1 MKLHQLTMSIIWLLL
16 ITIVTFIGHSNGIAV
31 MSIDMGSESM
41 KVAIVSPG
49 VPMEIALNKESKRK
63 TPVVIAFRNGERSFG
78 EDAQIVGIR
87 SPQSSF
93 SYILDLL
100 GKSIDNPMVQLYKK
114 RFPYY
119 NIVSDEER
127 KTIAFRLDENTTYTP
142 EELLAQFLHKG
153 KEFAEN
159 SAGQKISEAVITVP
173 GFFNQIER
181 RALVQ
186 AADLAGIKVLQ
197 LINDYTAVALNY
209 GIFRSKEINDSA
221 HYVMFYDMG
230 ASSTTATI
238 VSYQNV
244 KTKEKGFVET
254 NPHVTILGVGY
265 DRTLGGLEV
274 QLRLQHHLA
283 KEFDA
288 LRKTPNSVFTNPR
301 AMVKL
306 FKEAGRVK
314 NVLSANTDHFAQ
326 IEGLVDEH
334 DFRSRVTR
342 EKLEQLS
349 ADLFERVANPVKIAL
364 KTSGLSMDVISQV
377 VLVGAGTRMPKVQ
390 EHLSQYLT
398 VELSKNINTDEAA
411 ALGAVYK
418 AADLSKGFKVKK
430 FVTKDAV
437 LFPIQITF
445 DRIIDNRVK
454 QVRKSLF
461 SRMNPYPQKKIIT
474 FNKYSENFKFHIN
487 YADLDY
493 LPPNEVAAIGN
504 FNLSTITLS
513 GVTDA
518 LDKHTK
524 DGAES
529 KGIKAHF
536 AMDDSGIL
544 NLVNVELVSEK
555 SSTAP
560 DEENRTFSIL
570 GSTISKL
577 FAGSEDK
584 DKETKTEE
592 PVEED
597 IKPVHEEPEYPELQ
611 KDADDKTKKKNE
623 SVVTEDKPVNKT
635 EKVEKEKKEKAT
647 ATIVTIKEP
656 IKADE
661 VKLGPQIL
669 SGDKLLQ
676 SREKLH
682 HLDVYD
688 FEKTKRETALN
699 NLETFII
706 DAQQKL
712 ESEEYGAAA
721 TPQEA
726 ENIRKA
732 CSEVSEWL
740 YEDGFGATAEVYEE
754 KLSNLQKLTN
764 DVYERVYEH
773 RERPEVLKGMV
784 SMLNASRTFLNNMR
798 NLSSKFNSNN
808 SSEIFTQVEI
818 ETLEKVINETQKY
831 YDTVVKSFAETALH
845 EPVKYKVQDI
855 ANKMALLDRE
865 VKYLINKAKIWWPKQ
880 EQFSANNNTEST
892 NENATNT
899 KEGSESKTIPKTPND
914 SQTGNLPGEDT
925 SDNAEVQNE
934 KPSDSEDTSKSLEN
948 NEPQTSRESTQ
959 EKMHQEL

>member
-1 MKLHQLTMSIIWLLL
+1 MKPSGINMSIIWLLL
-16 ITIVTFIGHSNGIAV
+16 ITIVTFIDHSNGIAV
-31 MSIDMGSESM
+31 MSIDIGSESM

-63 TPVVIAFRNGERSFG
+63 TPVTIAFRNGERSFG

-87 SPQSSF
+87 SPQNSF

-100 GKSIDNPMVQLYKK
+100 GKYIDNPIVELYKK

-119 NIVSDEER
+119 DIISDEER
-127 KTIAFRLDENTTYTP
+127 KTITFRLDENTTYTP
-142 EELLAQFLHKG
+142 EELLAQILHKG

-181 RALVQ
+181 TALMQ

-209 GIFRSKEINDSA
+209 GIFRSKEINDTA

-244 KTKEKGFVET
+244 KTKEKGFIET

-274 QLRLQHHLA
+274 QIRLQHYLA

-288 LRKTPNSVFTNPR
+288 LNKTKNSVFSNVR
-301 AMVKL
+301 AMAKL

-326 IEGLVDEH
+326 IEGLIDEV
-334 DFRSRVTR
+334 DFRLQVTR
-342 EKLEQLS
+342 EKLEHLCT
-349 ADLFERVANPVKIAL
+349 DLFERVANPIKIAL
-364 KTSGLSMDVISQV
+364 KTSGLTMDAISQV
-377 VLVGAGTRMPKVQ
+377 VLVGAATRMPKIQ

-398 VELSKNINTDEAA
+398 IELSKNINTDEAA
-411 ALGAVYK
+411 VLGAVYK

-437 LFPIQITF
+437 LFPIHIVF
-445 DRIIDNRVK
+445 DRTVNNRIK
-454 QVRKSLF
+454 QVKKSLF
-461 SRMNPYPQKKIIT
+461 NKMNPYPQKKIIT
-474 FNKYSENFKFHIN
+474 FNKYTENFQFHIN
-487 YADLDY
+487 YAELDY
-493 LPPNEVAAIGN
+493 LPFNEIAAIGN

-513 GVTDA
+513 GITEA
-518 LDKHTK
+518 LDKHLK

-536 AMDDSGIL
+536 AMDESGIL

-555 SSTAP
+555 SSLAP
-560 DEENRTFSIL
+560 DEEESTFSIL

-577 FAGSEDK
+577 FAGLEDK
-584 DKETKTEE
+584 EGKSEE
-592 PVEED
+592 PSKED
-597 IKPVHEEPEYPELQ
+597 IKPVHEESEYSELQ
-611 KDADDKTKKKNE
+611 KETEDKMKKKND
-623 SVVTEDKPVNKT
+623 SIVTEDNKIVNKT
-635 EKVEKEKKEKAT
+635 EKIEKEKEKK
-647 ATIVTIKEP
+647 ATIVTIKDP

-661 VKLGPQIL
+661 IKLGSKIL
-669 SGDKLLQ
+669 SGDKLVESQ
-676 SREKLH
+676 AKLH
-682 HLDVYD
+682 RLDVYD

-712 ESEEYGAAA
+712 ESEEYA
-721 TPQEA
+721 TVATSQEA
-726 ENIRKA
+726 ESILKA
-732 CSEVSEWL
+732 CSEISEWL
-740 YEDGFGATAEVYEE
+740 YEDGFSVTAEIYEE
-754 KLSNLQKLTN
+754 KLSYLQKLTN

-773 RERPEVLKGMV
+773 RERPEALKGMT
-784 SMLNASRTFLNNMR
+784 SMLNASTTFLNNMR
-798 NLSSKFNSNN
+798 NLSLSN
-808 SSEIFTQVEI
+808 EIFTQIEI
-818 ETLEKVINETQKY
+818 ETLEKVINETQEY
-831 YDTVVKSFAETALH
+831 YDTIVKSFTETALY
-845 EPVKYKVQDI
+845 EPVKYKVRDI
-855 ANKMALLDRE
+855 VNKMALLDRE
-865 VKYLINKAKIWWPKQ
+865 VNYLINKAKIWRPKQ
-880 EQFSANNNTEST
+880 ESTTNHTENINETTTNSKEGPESDSKPESQT
-892 NENATNT
+892 ENLQNEN
-899 KEGSESKTIPKTPND
+899 PK
-914 SQTGNLPGEDT
+914 
-925 SDNAEVQNE
+925 NAEVQNE
-934 KPSDSEDTSKSLEN
+934 KSLDSEKSTESN
-948 NEPQTSRESTQ
+948 NEPKIVHKSTQ
-959 EKMHQEL
+959 EEIHQEL

>member
-1 MKLHQLTMSIIWLLL
+1 MKPDKLNMSIIWLLL
-16 ITIVTFIGHSNGIAV
+16 ITIASFIDYSNGVAV

-63 TPVVIAFRNGERSFG
+63 TPVTIAFRNGERSFG
-78 EDAQIVGIR
+78 EDAQVVGIR
-87 SPQSSF
+87 SPQNSF

-100 GKSIDNPMVQLYKK
+100 GKSIDNPMVELYKK

-119 NIVSDEER
+119 HIISDDER

-142 EELLAQFLHKG
+142 EELLAQILHKG

-209 GIFRSKEINDSA
+209 GIFRSKEINDTA

-265 DRTLGGLEV
+265 DRILGGLEV
-274 QLRLQHHLA
+274 QIRLQHHLA

-288 LRKTPNSVFTNPR
+288 LNKTTSSVFSNSR
-301 AMVKL
+301 AMAKL

-326 IEGLVDEH
+326 IEGLIEEH
-334 DFRSRVTR
+334 DFRLQVTR
-342 EKLEQLS
+342 DKLEELC
-349 ADLFERVANPVKIAL
+349 ADLFERVANPIKIAL
-364 KTSGLSMDVISQV
+364 KTSGLTMDVMSQV
-377 VLVGAGTRMPKVQ
+377 VLVGAATRMPKIQ

-437 LFPIQITF
+437 LFPIHIVF
-445 DRIIDNRVK
+445 DRTVDNRVK
-454 QVRKSLF
+454 QVKKSLF
-461 SRMNPYPQKKIIT
+461 SKMNPYPQKKIIT
-474 FNKYSENFKFHIN
+474 FNKYTENFQFHIN
-487 YADLDY
+487 YAELDY
-493 LPPNEVAAIGN
+493 LSPNEIAVIGN

-513 GVTDA
+513 GINEA
-518 LDKHTK
+518 LDKHAK

-536 AMDDSGIL
+536 AMDESGIL

-555 SSTAP
+555 SSSTP
-560 DEENRTFSIL
+560 DEEEGTFSIL

-584 DKETKTEE
+584 DGKTEE
-592 PVEED
+592 SLKED
-597 IKPVHEEPEYPELQ
+597 TKPVHEEPEYSDLKKEPE
-611 KDADDKTKKKNE
+611 DKTKKKNE
-623 SVVTEDKPVNKT
+623 STVAEDKTVNKT
-635 EKVEKEKKEKAT
+635 EKVEKEKEKKP
-647 ATIVTIKEP
+647 TIITIKEP

-661 VKLGPQIL
+661 IKLGSQIL
-669 SGDKLLQ
+669 SGNKLVE

-682 HLDVYD
+682 RLDVYD

-712 ESEEYGAAA
+712 ESEEYAAAA
-721 TPQEA
+721 TSQEA
-726 ENIRKA
+726 ENILKA
-732 CSEVSEWL
+732 CSEISEWL
-740 YEDGFGATAEVYEE
+740 YEDGFSVTAEIYEE
-754 KLSNLQKLTN
+754 KLSQLQKLTN

-773 RERPEVLKGMV
+773 RERPEVLKGMA
-784 SMLNASRTFLNNMR
+784 SMLNGSTTFLNNMR
-798 NLSSKFNSNN
+798 NLSL

-818 ETLEKVINETQKY
+818 ETLEKVINETQEY
-831 YDTVVKSFAETALH
+831 YDTIIKSFAETALY
-845 EPVKYKVQDI
+845 ETVKYKVRDI
-855 ANKMALLDRE
+855 ANKLALLDRE
-865 VKYLINKAKIWWPKQ
+865 VKYLINKAKIWRPKQ
-880 EQFSANNNTEST
+880 ESATNHTEST

-899 KEGSESKTIPKTPND
+899 KEGPESESVLKSTAD
-914 SQTGNLPGEDT
+914 SETENFQNEDT
-925 SDNAEVQNE
+925 SENREVQNE
-934 KPSDSEDTSKSLEN
+934 KSLDSEESTDSSKD
-948 NEPQTSRESTQ
+948 NEPEMIHENTQ
-959 EKMHQEL
+959 EGIHQEL

>member
-1 MKLHQLTMSIIWLLL
+1 MELSKLSMSIIWLLL
-16 ITIVTFIGHSNGIAV
+16 ITIAFFIGLSNGVAV

-49 VPMEIALNKESKRK
+49 VPMEIVLNKESKRK
-63 TPVVIAFRNGERSFG
+63 TPVTIAFRNGERSFG
-78 EDAQIVGIR
+78 EDAQVVGIR
-87 SPQSSF
+87 SPQNSF

-100 GKSIDNPMVQLYKK
+100 GKSIDNPMVELYKR

-119 NIVSDEER
+119 DIISDEER

-142 EELLAQFLHKG
+142 EELLAQILHKG

-181 RALVQ
+181 RVLMQ

-197 LINDYTAVALNY
+197 LINDYAAVALNY
-209 GIFRSKEINDSA
+209 GIFRSKEINDTA

-274 QLRLQHHLA
+274 QIRLQHHLA

-288 LRKTPNSVFTNPR
+288 LNKTTNSVFSNPR
-301 AMVKL
+301 AMAKL

-326 IEGLVDEH
+326 IEGLIEEH
-334 DFRSRVTR
+334 DFRLQVTR
-342 EKLEQLS
+342 EKLEQLC
-349 ADLFERVANPVKIAL
+349 ADLFERVANPIKIAL
-364 KTSGLSMDVISQV
+364 KTSGLTMDVISQV
-377 VLVGAGTRMPKVQ
+377 VLVGAATRMPKIQ
-390 EHLSQYLT
+390 EHLNQYLT

-411 ALGAVYK
+411 ALGGVYK

-430 FVTKDAV
+430 FVIKDAV
-437 LFPIQITF
+437 LFPIHIVF
-445 DRIIDNRVK
+445 DRTVDNRVK
-454 QVRKSLF
+454 QVKKSLF
-461 SRMNPYPQKKIIT
+461 SKMNPYPQKKIIT
-474 FNKYSENFKFHIN
+474 FNKYTENFQFHIN
-487 YADLDY
+487 YAELDY
-493 LPPNEVAAIGN
+493 LPSNEIAVIGN

-513 GVTDA
+513 GINEA
-518 LDKHTK
+518 LEKHAK

-536 AMDDSGIL
+536 AMDESGIL

-555 SSTAP
+555 SSSTS
-560 DEENRTFSIL
+560 DEEEGTFSIL

-584 DKETKTEE
+584 EGKTEE
-592 PVEED
+592 SLKED
-597 IKPVHEEPEYPELQ
+597 IKPVNEESEYPDLQ
-611 KDADDKTKKKNE
+611 KEPADKTKKKNE
-623 SVVTEDKPVNKT
+623 STITEDKTINKT
-635 EKVEKEKKEKAT
+635 EKVEKEKEKKAT
-647 ATIVTIKEP
+647 VVTIKEP

-661 VKLGPQIL
+661 IKLGSQIL
-669 SGDKLLQ
+669 SGDKFVESQ
-676 SREKLH
+676 EKLH
-682 HLDVYD
+682 RLDVYD
-688 FEKTKRETALN
+688 FEKVKRETALN

-712 ESEEYGAAA
+712 ESEEYAAAA
-721 TPQEA
+721 TSQEA
-726 ENIRKA
+726 ENILKA
-732 CSEVSEWL
+732 CSEISEWL
-740 YEDGFGATAEVYEE
+740 YEDGFSVTAEVYEE
-754 KLSNLQKLTN
+754 KLSQLQKLTN
-764 DVYERVYEH
+764 DVYERVFEH
-773 RERPEVLKGMV
+773 RERPEVLKGMT
-784 SMLNASRTFLNNMR
+784 SMLNASTTFLNNMR
-798 NLSSKFNSNN
+798 NLSL

-818 ETLEKVINETQKY
+818 EMLEKVINETQEY

-845 EPVKYKVQDI
+845 ESVKYKVRDI

-865 VKYLINKAKIWWPKQ
+865 MKYLINKAKIWRPKQ
-880 EQFSANNNTEST
+880 DSVTNHTEST
-892 NENATNT
+892 NENTTNT
-899 KEGSESKTIPKTPND
+899 KEGSEESVPKSATD
-914 SQTGNLPGEDT
+914 SQTENEDL
-925 SDNAEVQNE
+925 SENVKVQNE
-934 KPSDSEDTSKSLEN
+934 KSVDSEESTDSSKDDESEM
-948 NEPQTSRESTQ
+948 THESTQ
-959 EKMHQEL
+959 KEIHQEL

>member
-1 MKLHQLTMSIIWLLL
+1 MKVNELAMSIIWLLL
-16 ITIVTFIGHSNGIAV
+16 ITIVTFIGHSNGVAV

-49 VPMEIALNKESKRK
+49 VPMEIALNKETKRK
-63 TPVVIAFRNGERSFG
+63 TPVTIAFRNGERSFG
-78 EDAQIVGIR
+78 EDAQVVGIR
-87 SPQSSF
+87 SPQNSF

-100 GKSIDNPMVQLYKK
+100 GKSIDNPMVQLYTK

-119 NIVSDEER
+119 DIVSDEER
-127 KTIAFRLDENTTYTP
+127 EIIAFRLDENTTYTP
-142 EELLAQFLHKG
+142 EELLAQILHKG

-209 GIFRSKEINDSA
+209 GIFRSKEINDTA

-230 ASSTTATI
+230 ASSTTATV

-274 QLRLQHHLA
+274 QIRLQHHLA

-288 LRKTPNSVFTNPR
+288 LNKTSNSVFSNPR
-301 AMVKL
+301 AMAKL

-326 IEGLVDEH
+326 IEGLIDEH
-334 DFRSRVTR
+334 DFRVQVTR
-342 EKLEQLS
+342 EKLEELC

-364 KTSGLSMDVISQV
+364 KTSSLSMDVISQV

-445 DRIIDNRVK
+445 DRTVDNRVK
-454 QVRKSLF
+454 QVKKSLF

-474 FNKYSENFKFHIN
+474 FNKYSETFKFHIN

-493 LPPNEVAAIGN
+493 LPSHEIVVIGN

-513 GVTDA
+513 GITEA

-555 SSTAP
+555 SSSTP
-560 DEENRTFSIL
+560 DEEE
-570 GSTISKL
+570 
-577 FAGSEDK
+577 GSEDK
-584 DKETKTEE
+584 DKEGKTEE
-592 PVEED
+592 PLKED

-611 KDADDKTKKKNE
+611 KETEDKTKKKNE
-623 SVVTEDKPVNKT
+623 STITEDKMVNKT
-635 EKVEKEKKEKAT
+635 EKVEKEKEKK

-669 SGDKLLQ
+669 SGSKLLESRDKLHQ
-676 SREKLH
+676 
-682 HLDVYD
+682 LDVCD
-688 FEKTKRETALN
+688 FEKAKRETALN

-712 ESEEYGAAA
+712 ESEEYAVAA
-721 TPQEA
+721 TSQEA
-726 ENIRKA
+726 ENILKA

-740 YEDGFGATAEVYEE
+740 YEDGFSATAEVYEE
-754 KLSNLQKLTN
+754 KLSDLRKLTN

-773 RERPEVLKGMV
+773 RERKEVLKGMA
-784 SMLNASRTFLNNMR
+784 SMLNASTTFLNNMR
-798 NLSSKFNSNN
+798 NLSSKFNS
-808 SSEIFTQVEI
+808 SEIFTQVEI
-818 ETLEKVINETQKY
+818 DTLEKFINETQEY
-831 YDTVVKSFAETALH
+831 YDTFVKSFEETPLH
-845 EPVKYKVQDI
+845 EPVKYRVRDI

-865 VKYLINKAKIWWPKQ
+865 VKYLINKAKIWRPKQ
-880 EQFSANNNTEST
+880 EFTANNTEST

-899 KEGSESKTIPKTPND
+899 KEGSEFKPIPKASTE
-914 SQTGNLPGEDT
+914 SQAEKLPHENT

-934 KPSDSEDTSKSLEN
+934 KPLDSEDSSESLKD
-948 NEPQTSRESTQ
+948 NEPQTNREST
-959 EKMHQEL
+959 EEDVHQEL